1 MSATYAQSIV
11 CVVLDKAHKAVGDY
25 AYCKVVQY
33 LTDRGAKFRLLGL
46 SATPGTS
53 IQAIQQVIH
62 TLAIHRVECRTDED
76 VKSYVQDV
84 QNEVVIVPQLDAT
97 RHVQRRLDDL
107 LQPVLDRLRN
117 GKCMNLVGNATVT
130 PYCLFKAKES
140 YEARPDRS

>member
-1 MSATYAQSIV
+1 M
-11 CVVLDKAHKAVGDY
+11 DEAHKAVGDY

-33 LTDRGAKFRLLGL
+33 LADRGAKFRLLGL

-97 RHVQRRLDDL
+97 RHVQRRLDDDL

-130 PYCLFKAKES
+130 LYCLFKAKES